1 MEYEGL
7 TGLDL
12 GLPVGRKL
20 FKLVCESNN
29 EFLHIRVVD
38 HSRYLSVAMIMLE
51 ISQRTNPAQTQ
62 TKIQTQIKSEDQDYS
77 YIVTNH
83 HVNMLSLFSVP

>member
-1 MEYEGL
+1 
-7 TGLDL
+7 
-12 GLPVGRKL
+12 
-20 FKLVCESNN
+20 
-29 EFLHIRVVD
+29 
-38 HSRYLSVAMIMLE
+38 MLE

-83 HVNMLSLFSVP
+83 HVNMLSLFGVP